1 MEKKKLGNSDLDLTP
16 IGFGAWAIGGGD
28 WQFSWGPQDDNDSIA
43 AIHKALELGINWID
57 TAAVY
62 GLGHSEEMVARALK
76 TTSHKPYVFT
86 KCGLVWDE
94 KREITNS
101 LKLIRREAE
110 DSLRRLQVET
120 IDLYQMHWP
129 KPDEE
134 IEEAWGVMAEL
145 QKEGKVRWIGISN
158 FTVSQIERVMRI
170 APITSNQPPY
180 SMLNRAIEA
189 EVLPFCKKN
198 NIGTINYAPMHSGL
212 LTGAM
217 TKERVA
223 NFPKDDFRRNAKN
236 YQEPLLSR
244 NLAVASFIGKIGERH
259 GVSAGV
265 VAIAWTLHSSA
276 ITAAIV
282 GGRNAKQVEGVIP
295 AASFRLSEEEFQEIQ
310 AYLAQHVANSV
321 AEDSSAASS
330 LPGGSST
337 ACAFL
342 ERVMHWNSQED
353 DCGSDDGVAGLVG
366 EGEDQKH
373 DRGSD
378 EQQRQHRVSPD
389 AVGAR
394 DGRLSCGGRRRW
406 CLR

>member
-1 MEKKKLGNSDLDLTP
+1 MEKKTLGNSDMKLTP

-28 WQFSWGPQDDNDSIA
+28 WQFAWGPQDDNDSIA
-43 AIHKALELGINWID
+43 AIHKALDLGINWID

-62 GLGHSEEMVARALK
+62 GLGHSEEVVARALK
-76 TTSHKPYVFT
+76 TASQKPYVFT

-94 KREITNS
+94 KREVVND
-101 LKLIRREAE
+101 LKQVRRECE
-110 DSLRRLQVET
+110 DSLRRLGVEG

-134 IEEAWGVMAEL
+134 IEEAWGVMADL
-145 QKEGKVRWIGISN
+145 RREGKVRWIGVSN
-158 FTVSQIERVMRI
+158 FSVSQMERVMKI

-189 EVLPFCKKN
+189 EVLPFCQKN
-198 NIGTINYAPMHSGL
+198 GVGVINYAPMHSGL

-244 NLAVASFIGKIGERH
+244 NLAVADFIGEIGKRH

-265 VAIAWTLHSSA
+265 IAIAWTLHHPA
-276 ITAAIV
+276 VTAAIV

-295 AASFRLSEEEFQEIQ
+295 AATFRLSEEEFAEIQ
-310 AYLAQHVANSV
+310 AYLAEHVA
-321 AEDSSAASS
+321 
-330 LPGGSST
+330 
-337 ACAFL
+337 
-342 ERVMHWNSQED
+342 
-353 DCGSDDGVAGLVG
+353 
-366 EGEDQKH
+366 
-373 DRGSD
+373 
-378 EQQRQHRVSPD
+378 
-389 AVGAR
+389 
-394 DGRLSCGGRRRW
+394 
-406 CLR
+406 